1 MLLNMCVLAVVF
13 CVSHQLSAQ
22 VEGGVHT
29 PLQKTRTTNALSVS
43 APTQEWLGSY
53 LEWTHHHPGVIKRD
67 ASGSPVSLV
76 LEMPYLEL
84 FSPSGVRL
92 YHGKTSEGN
101 AAFIDSIQSQ
111 LPHLTA
117 VADSDSR
124 PTLQEYLGM
133 FSELQPYKDQ
143 IMQHPMYTLF
153 SVSYS
158 DSSMCKAQVDAIRR
172 IAPSAS
178 LRIIEIW
185 LVRH

>member
-1 MLLNMCVLAVVF
+1 MFLKACVLAVFV
-13 CVSHQLSAQ
+13 CASHQLTAQ
-22 VEGGVHT
+22 VKGGVHT
-29 PLQKTRTTNALSVS
+29 PLQKPRTASAISVNAPS
-43 APTQEWLGSY
+43 QEWIGGY

-117 VADSDSR
+117 VADSDPR
-124 PTLQEYLGM
+124 PSLQEYLDM
-133 FSELQPYKDQ
+133 FSELRPYRDQ
-143 IMQHPMYTLF
+143 ITQHPMYTLF
-153 SVSYS
+153 SVSYN